1 MTDVTV
7 AICTYRRADL
17 LPQTLRSF
25 AAMRRPADTA
35 WDLLIVDN
43 ACDPRVERVVA
54 DFADELPV
62 RYAAEPQVGIA
73 RARNRAVASVT
84 APIILFADDDVTFDP
99 DWLVNMARSFRAHGE
114 CSFWGGRIEPTW
126 QTPRPAWFDT
136 DACPMLAD
144 AIVTY
149 DAGPTPRPWDPK
161 RDAPFYTCSLALR
174 VEAIRRAGLFN
185 VALGHIGQKRGG
197 GEDSWMVRA
206 VAQAGGRGWYAA
218 DAVLHHPVPADRMTR
233 RFARRFAWYQG
244 RVSVDMLL
252 RQEVQAGRPARPPRW
267 LYRRAGEDFL
277 KGVGQGLAGVAR
289 RRPGLRFAGQFRMLY
304 GLSKFWHALRHR
316 PEDLTA
322 QPSARE
328 QTAPTGN
335 SHG

>member
-7 AICTYRRADL
+7 AICTYRRANL

-25 AAMRRPADTA
+25 AAMHRPTDTT

-54 DFADELPV
+54 DFAGELPV

-73 RARNRAVASVT
+73 RARNRAVAST
-84 APIILFADDDVTFDP
+84 DAPIILFADDDVTFDP
-99 DWLVNMARSFRAHGE
+99 DWLVNMTRAFREHSE
-114 CSFWGGRIEPTW
+114 CSFWGGRIAPAW

-136 DACPMLAD
+136 AACPMLGD

-149 DAGPTPRPWDPK
+149 DAGQTPRAWDPA

-174 VEAIRRAGLFN
+174 TEAIHRAGLFD
-185 VALGHIGQKRGG
+185 VSLGHIGDRRGG

-206 VAQAGGRGWYAA
+206 IAQAGGRGWYAA
-218 DAVLHHPVPADRMTR
+218 DALVHHPVPADRATK

-267 LYRRAGEDFL
+267 LYRRAVEDFCR
-277 KGVGQGLAGVAR
+277 GVQQGAAGFVWWQ
-289 RRPGLRFAGQFRMLY
+289 PGLRFAGQFRMLY
-304 GLSKFWHALRHR
+304 GLSKFWHAMRHR
-316 PEDLTA
+316 PDDLTA
-322 QPSARE
+322 EPTRA
-328 QTAPTGN
+328 APTGSN
-335 SHG
+335 PHG